1 MLRQKTTFDV
11 TPTWRA
17 LVPVLVEVAAN
28 GGTPE
33 ARKVAMGELLR
44 LADIVDAQIERER
57 T

>member
-1 MLRQKTTFDV
+1 MLRQKSTFDV

-17 LVPVLVEVAAN
+17 LIPALVEVAAN
-28 GGTPE
+28 GGNPE